1 MKNSEDS
8 DFSSLLPPVF
18 PADSFEEARLKGA
31 LGAAVETAVETAVEV
46 LPALMLL
53 DMRLYPA
60 WEAGP
65 QPVRESDGG
74 LLEAQSSSL
83 FVGDKL

>member
-1 MKNSEDS
+1 MERWR
-8 DFSSLLPPVF
+8 PVF

-31 LGAAVETAVETAVEV
+31 LGAAVETAVEA

-60 WEAGP
+60 
-65 QPVRESDGG
+65 
-74 LLEAQSSSL
+74 LLRRRSSASASSSSWTL
-83 FVGDKL
+83 LGDLGTT